1 MFSLIYYMEIN
12 IFVPVSISVLSTETA
27 TSVSHSEDRKGTTKK
42 SWGSLDKEGWEEVT
56 ALTEMKK

>member
-1 MFSLIYYMEIN
+1 MEIN
-12 IFVPVSISVLSTETA
+12 IFVPVSISVLNTETESTMWA
-27 TSVSHSEDRKGTTKK
+27 TSVSHSQDRKGTTKK